1 MDPVKVDQIAQNM
14 SIENKT
20 LAKEIVIEKAKE
32 DELMKET
39 IVNKTIEKQ
48 KKEMA
53 DTVTKNE

>member
-1 MDPVKVDQIAQNM
+1 M

-39 IVNKTIEKQ
+39 IVNKTIEK
-48 KKEMA
+48 
-53 DTVTKNE
+53 

>member
-1 MDPVKVDQIAQNM
+1 M

-48 KKEMA
+48 KKDMA
-53 DTVTKNE
+53 DTVSKN